1 MYSQASPILA
11 YTQKDCITLVNIK
24 TWLNATGLSLTG
36 ATMYLSIKDQMD
48 SDAVLFTITVTVFTD
63 PVLGNV
69 TIVIPRA
76 NLNIAAKNY
85 YYELTFQTASLDRHT
100 IKIGDFILQ
109 KSIKTSL

>member
-11 YTQKDCITLVNIK
+11 YTQKDCIVLVNLK
-24 TWLNATGLSLTG
+24 GWLNITGLTLTG
-36 ATMYLSIKDQMD
+36 ATVYLSIKDQLD

-63 PVLGNV
+63 PANGDV

-76 NLNIAAKNY
+76 NLNITAKNY
-85 YYELTFQTASLDRHT
+85 YYELTFQEPDGDSST